1 MVCLLLLKR
10 WNLTLNPTSVPRVS
24 LAQVLVLTAFL
35 TWACMVYFRCRY
47 SKLWLN
53 DQSLTM
59 TPVAL
64 WAIVRLSKSDA
75 EAPMIAPCGQNIQTK
90 TDVCL
95 HVPGKPQTITQDH
108 SHQEKIS
115 VATAQ
120 MRGREVRSAF
130 LLVAMPDCNSQPQK
144 SIQNS
149 MVLGCSWDVL
159 G

>member
-1 MVCLLLLKR
+1 
-10 WNLTLNPTSVPRVS
+10 
-24 LAQVLVLTAFL
+24 
-35 TWACMVYFRCRY
+35 
-47 SKLWLN
+47 
-53 DQSLTM
+53 
-59 TPVAL
+59 
-64 WAIVRLSKSDA
+64 
-75 EAPMIAPCGQNIQTK
+75 MIAPCGQNIQTK